1 MEIFKIF
8 LFIAIYFILKT
19 ETKEEC
25 SFDTALIDNQQVVLT
40 DFTSFDQLKF
50 NCKKPINM
58 SILTLHPIEKIILD
72 SSLKFNKTKI
82 ISSQDFF
89 SIELRS
95 FNGFDLS
102 TNPFHDLN
110 LTNYDSRFIY
120 WNIED
125 SMLNFQ
131 YKNISFSNN
140 CNSKL
145 MENYGWS
152 NSFFNGY
159 ITLIDIST
167 KYTTNVC
174 PLVFRNSF
182 IKTLLFQG
190 ISSSLINKNELGF
203 LSPTEMDPFTLSSY
217 VYHLGL
223 GLYRTNLDKKILN
236 KDTFAFTVVI
246 EINGIINSIQTA
258 LFKDFKNLKVL
269 FIKMNYVQNI
279 FKKNNKWLQY
289 LNYNEII
296 DSTKPFEYSQA
307 FFLVLYQTLFRKEY
321 YKFPN
326 EDFCYFK
333 NFPHNRHVMPLF
345 EPNLI
350 SSCTCTHLFLVQN
363 SHLLRN
369 EFSYDSNVEWTYQR
383 PVYYAELKFNG
394 FLKECSID
402 NNIEEEIKKCDFKKR
417 LFLCNIIDES
427 LSIENDN
434 KTSRFYFAIE
444 DWEILSNLSHYYI
457 FILNQIVSLICL
469 FSNLIFILVIS
480 NKNLSKEFQKTYKY
494 LKIYTILNCINIIIL
509 FAKFVCFKDMFF
521 CHITKDFIYIYYF
534 KLISVRLLSNILN
547 TASNITYVSFTLSR
561 YIAITNIK
569 LKIFIFFEK
578 ISFKLYFLILSI
590 FSVFINIYI
599 FFVSPN
605 KTESSSSSYTQGKR
619 VDKLSNLL
627 SQYNFEEIGDY
638 KANFDDSSAHL
649 FNALQ
654 IIRIILSDLLYIILV
669 FIIDLALLKF
679 ITIQMRKK
687 EAITE
692 LVDIQMTQLKRLKL
706 KRQKKNSKKRL
717 SSLIIINGINFL
729 LFKLPSSLVNLYSF
743 IYYFDQTNNIYKPNI
758 FNYTICR
765 YFNFCESVA
774 ELAHFFYLLSYLIQ
788 FFIFYKLDKNFHQH
802 FLALVFKVKK
812 KIRPTR
818 APHLQVTRL

>member
-8 LFIAIYFILKT
+8 LIIAIYLITKIKT
-19 ETKEEC
+19 NKDC
-25 SFDTALIDNQQVVLT
+25 SFDDALFDNQQVILT

-58 SILTLHPIEKIILD
+58 SILTLHPIKKIILD

-102 TNPFHDLN
+102 TNPFNNLN
-110 LTNYDSRFIY
+110 LINYDNRFIY

-131 YKNISFSNN
+131 YKNISFDNYN

-145 MENYGWS
+145 MDKYDWYS
-152 NSFFNGY
+152 PFFNGY

-167 KYTTNVC
+167 KYTTNIC
-174 PLVFRNSF
+174 PLVFRNSL

-203 LSPTEMDPFTLSSY
+203 LSQNEIDSFKLNSY
-217 VYHLGL
+217 IYHLGL
-223 GLYRTNLDKKILN
+223 CLYRTNLDKKILN
-236 KDTFAFTVVI
+236 KDAFAFTVVI
-246 EINGIINSIQTA
+246 EINGIINSIQTD

-296 DSTKPFEYSQA
+296 DPTKPFEYSQA
-307 FFLVLYQTLFRKEY
+307 FFLILYQTLFRQEY

-333 NFPHNRHVMPLF
+333 NFPHNRRVMPLF
-345 EPNLI
+345 EPYLT

-369 EFSYDSNVEWTYQR
+369 EFLYGATVDWTYQR
-383 PVYYAELKFNG
+383 PVYYAELKFNR
-394 FLKECSID
+394 FLKECSTD
-402 NNIEEEIKKCDFKKR
+402 NSIEEEIKKCDFKKR
-417 LFLCNIIDES
+417 LFLCDTIDES
-427 LSIENDN
+427 IEKDN

-444 DWEILSNLSHYYI
+444 DWELLSNLSHYYI

-480 NKNLSKEFQKTYKY
+480 NRNLSKEFQKTYKY
-494 LKIYTILNCINIIIL
+494 LRIYTILNCIYIIIL
-509 FAKFVCFKDMFF
+509 FTKFICFKDMFF

-569 LKIFIFFEK
+569 LKLFIFFKK

-590 FSVFINIYI
+590 FSILINIYI

-619 VDKLSNLL
+619 VDELSNLL
-627 SQYNFEEIGDY
+627 SQYNFDEIGDY
-638 KANFDDSSAHL
+638 KANFDDSSANL

-692 LVDIQMTQLKRLKL
+692 LVDIQMTELKRLKL
-706 KRQKKNSKKRL
+706 KRKKKNSQKRL

-729 LFKLPSSLVNLYSF
+729 FFKLPSSLVNLYSF
-743 IYYFDQTNNIYKPNI
+743 IYYFDKTNNIYKPNI

-802 FLALVFKVKK
+802 FLGLVSRVKQ

-818 APHLQVTRL
+818 AAPHLQVTRL